1 MRILFMSPAFPPFPG
16 GGERYTRS
24 LALNLVQG
32 GHVVTVLTSAARVER
47 ELWQG
52 CGERVTY
59 EMDEGIE
66 VIRCPI
72 RGIPSGWPGL
82 LVWRKLMVLISLL
95 PGDQSAVL
103 HSMCRLIPPIQGLPS
118 VLARLPGVDLVH
130 GFNISWEYALVAG
143 WRWARQQSVPFLLT
157 PFTHFGTGRDRVARN
172 STMDHQRRVF
182 MEAARILV
190 LTATEQSGLAALGV
204 FPNQID
210 VIGGGLDAAPPLGD
224 WAALQQQYGLQP
236 PYVIFIGRN
245 SFEKGAI
252 HAAQAVL
259 ALHQA
264 GGTARLVLVGQIAGE
279 FERFYGRLSP
289 HEQQVIRPLGIVN
302 EQDKHTLLSRAE
314 LLLLPSRTD
323 SFGIVLLE
331 AWAHGK
337 PVIGARAGGIP
348 GVIDERHNGLLVG
361 FGDVA
366 GLAEAIQ
373 TLLTDELR
381 RQRMGENGRDK
392 VHSQYTWEQVG
403 QRVWANYQAVMQES
417 GVQTSGGAEERRCR
431 GDRLRQ

>member
-24 LALNLVQG
+24 LALNLVQR
-32 GHVVTVLTSAARVER
+32 GHTVSIVTSAARVER

-52 CGERVTY
+52 CGKRVTS
-59 EMDEGIE
+59 ETDEGIE

-72 RGIPSGWPGL
+72 RGLPGGWPGL

-103 HSMCRLIPPIQGLPS
+103 QPMCRLIPPIQGLSS
-118 VLARLPGVDLVH
+118 VLARLPDVDLVH
-130 GFNISWEYALVAG
+130 GFNVSWEYALVAG
-143 WRWARQQSVPFLLT
+143 WCWARQRGLPFVLT
-157 PFTHFGTGRDRVARN
+157 PFTHFGTGQDRVARN
-172 STMDHQRRVF
+172 STMDHQRQVF
-182 MEAARILV
+182 MEAARVLV
-190 LTATEQSGLAALGV
+190 LTAAEQKGLAALGV
-204 FPNQID
+204 SSNRID
-210 VIGGGLDAAPPLGD
+210 VIGGGLDDVPPLGN
-224 WAALQQQYGLQP
+224 WAALQHQYGLQR
-236 PYVIFIGRN
+236 PYLIFIGRN

-252 HAAQAVL
+252 HAARAVL

-264 GGTARLVLVGQIAGE
+264 GGMARLVLVGPIAGE
-279 FERFYGRLSP
+279 FERFYDRLSP
-289 HEQQVIRPLGIVN
+289 HEQQVIQPLGIVS

-331 AWAHGK
+331 SWAHGK

-348 GVIDERHNGLLVG
+348 GVIDQQHNGLLVD

-366 GLAEAIQ
+366 GLSEAIQ
-373 TLLTDELR
+373 ILLADELL
-381 RQRMGENGRDK
+381 RQRMGENGRAK

-403 QRVWANYQAVMQES
+403 ERVCSTYKAIMQGSRGAGEQR
-417 GVQTSGGAEERRCR
+417 R
-431 GDRLRQ
+431 